1 MPLARRRC
9 TDMRLRAV
17 FLSIAILFLAMPGAA
32 QSPLIADLSE
42 HQIQITTGF
51 VGTDVLLFGT
61 VDPDSN
67 VVVVVRG
74 PEEQTTVWRK
84 GRYAGVWVNDRRVVF
99 ERVPSFY
106 AVRASAPLDE
116 IASEITRMR
125 HGMGAEF
132 LRLRSLDDDVSEED
146 LAVFKAAL
154 IRNKQREGLFATG
167 GDDIS
172 FLGGQLFRTRLHF
185 PANVPTG
192 FYDVEVFMLQNG
204 RVTHAQTT
212 PLIVRKA
219 GLGADVFYFAYNY
232 SAIYGLIAVLL
243 AVAAGALAAFVFRK
257 N

>member
-1 MPLARRRC
+1 
-9 TDMRLRAV
+9 MRLRAIL
-17 FLSIAILFLAMPGAA
+17 LSITILFLAMPGAA
-32 QSPLIADLSE
+32 QTPLIADLSE

-74 PEEQTTVWRK
+74 PEEETTVWHK
-84 GRYAGVWVNDRRVVF
+84 GRYAGIWINDRRVVF
-99 ERVPSFY
+99 QRVPSFY
-106 AVRASAPLDE
+106 AVRSSAPLEE
-116 IASEITRMR
+116 IATEITRKR

-132 LRLRSLDDDVSEED
+132 LRLRGSGED
-146 LAVFKAAL
+146 ITEAELQVYKEAL
-154 IRNKQREGLFATG
+154 IRNKQRQGLFAVG
-167 GDDIS
+167 GDKII
-172 FLGGQLFRTRLHF
+172 FLGGQLFRSRLHF

-219 GLGADVFYFAYNY
+219 GLGADVFFFAHTY
-232 SAIYGLIAVLL
+232 SAIYGVIAVLL